1 MMLVQS
7 IEGRLGKLTVNSLG
21 KGWRCVAAKECLIP
35 NSSLYFFSSFR
46 TAEVG
51 SRMLVAGSMY
61 SIVIDPMFGWT

>member
-1 MMLVQS
+1 MMSVQS

-35 NSSLYFFSSFR
+35 NSSLHFSSSFR

-51 SRMLVAGSMY
+51 SRMLVAGSMCP
-61 SIVIDPMFGWT
+61 IVIDPMFG